1 MEISMAA
8 IKWGPI
14 KVEDVMHRDIRW
26 TDPDMCLAEAAKKMR
41 DLNVGSLPVWEDDEL
56 VGIITDRDII
66 CRAVAEVQDPST
78 VTIRDFM
85 SKDVAFCFDDQDVR
99 DAARIMQK
107 RKVSRL
113 PVLDRD
119 KHMVG
124 MLTLRDISIKF
135 PELAARIVLSASPP
149 H

>member
-1 MEISMAA
+1 MAA
-8 IKWGPI
+8 IKWSSI
-14 KVEDVMHRDIRW
+14 KVEEVMHRDIQW
-26 TDPDMCLAEAAKKMR
+26 IDPDVCLEEAAKKMR
-41 DLNVGSLPVWEDDEL
+41 DLNVGCLPVWEDDEL

-85 SKDVAFCFDDQDVR
+85 SKDVAFCLEDQDVN
-99 DAARIMQK
+99 DAARIMRE

-113 PVLDRD
+113 PVLDCD

-124 MLTLRDISIKF
+124 MLTLSDISINS
-135 PELAARIVLSASPP
+135 PELAASVILSVSPP